1 MDILATAALIELLV
15 IVKCAIFMP
24 TTGLY
29 ALLLSDVWS
38 FQNMHLDSKGDQL
51 NPVMLAV
58 LIFMPT
64 HLDKAV
70 MCPGQGMWKKG
81 VDALLA

>member
-51 NPVMLAV
+51 NPVMLVV
-58 LIFMPT
+58 LIIAPM
-64 HLDKAV
+64 HLDKTLV
-70 MCPGQGMWKKG
+70 CPGQGTHEKG
-81 VDALLA
+81 INTLLA